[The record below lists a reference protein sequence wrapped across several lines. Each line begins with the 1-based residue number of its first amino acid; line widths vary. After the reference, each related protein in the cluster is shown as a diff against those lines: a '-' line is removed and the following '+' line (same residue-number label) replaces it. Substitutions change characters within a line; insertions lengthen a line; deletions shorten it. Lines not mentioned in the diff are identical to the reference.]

1 MRKKQ
6 VRCESATRGDNHH
19 VFVEVGTWY
28 SETVTPRHLV
38 LTGAA
43 LAVLGMCVYLF
54 LEVRKPA
61 SAQVSGNLPPAPREV
76 EPEAQPPAK
85 PPPPPRDK
93 VVVQPVKP
101 PPPPRD
107 DATPAVKPTPDP
119 ADDPKAA
126 FKLDQ
131 LMAEANKAYDHQ
143 DFDEARAI
151 AQKVLAQRPGN
162 PRMLRILVS
171 AACVET
177 DAAEAQKQYALLTAQ
192 SDKDVMKARCSKY
205 GITLAD
211 PPK

>member
-1 MRKKQ
+1 MHKKQ
-6 VRCESATRGDNHH
+6 VRCECATRGDNHH

-85 PPPPPRDK
+85 PPPPRDAA
-93 VVVQPVKP
+93 VQSAVKPLP
-101 PPPPRD
+101 PPPD
-107 DATPAVKPTPDP
+107 TPSVKPTPDP
-119 ADDPKAA
+119 ANDPKAA

-162 PRMLRILVS
+162 GRMLRILVS
-171 AACVET
+171 AACVEM
-177 DAAEAQKQYALLTAQ
+177 DGAEAQKQYALLTAQ
-192 SDKDVMKARCSKY
+192 SDKDVMKARCTKY
-205 GITLAD
+205 GIALAD